1 MRITNFRCGCKL
13 ILDSKNSTFSTECES
28 FNGDHK
34 GVCDCRLTV
43 DLGVED
49 IDEELCRKTKS
60 LLTYFSR
67 GDELGFS
74 VLINAAL
81 VGTTI
86 YES

>member
-1 MRITNFRCGCKL
+1 
-13 ILDSKNSTFSTECES
+13 
-28 FNGDHK
+28 
-34 GVCDCRLTV
+34 
-43 DLGVED
+43 VED